1 MKCRAR
7 RARQVPNCL
16 PTEEVY
22 NPDLFHPSIQTWTD
36 IDMDGKTRRY
46 CLRDVGDNKF
56 YVANK
61 ALLAWYYVPENNSWK
76 SNYGRPSTEGQLR
89 LLIELPEVQMVRGC
103 INPISVPAIWNK
115 PVFWVQSGY
124 SSSGFKFDPKL
135 FDEYFVPWH
144 ILVEGRRDDKPVTKW
159 EFMDEFTLDPFSARA
174 HAYFSY
180 PREVKFIRLTI
191 QDWYGTTLMDD
202 VRKDW
207 FYPMPSGSGE
217 SPPSDHWGEYSHLYA
232 GHTVRKVY
240 DYTVGRCLDERP
252 TTPVQGLTLDF
263 QAAHEEW
270 KQWKAKVMQ
279 SLWKSIYIP
288 PFLFFGANGE
298 P

>member
-1 MKCRAR
+1 M
-7 RARQVPNCL
+7 
-16 PTEEVY
+16 
-22 NPDLFHPSIQTWTD
+22 
-36 IDMDGKTRRY
+36 
-46 CLRDVGDNKF
+46 
-56 YVANK
+56 
-61 ALLAWYYVPENNSWK
+61 
-76 SNYGRPSTEGQLR
+76 
-89 LLIELPEVQMVRGC
+89 
-103 INPISVPAIWNK
+103 
-115 PVFWVQSGY
+115 QSGY
-124 SSSGFKFDPKL
+124 YSSGFKFDPKL
-135 FDEYFVPWH
+135 FDEYLVPWH

-159 EFMDEFTLDPFSARA
+159 EFMDEFTLEHFSARA

-180 PREVKFIRLTI
+180 PKEVKFIRLTI

-217 SPPSDHWGEYSHLYA
+217 SPPSYHWGEYSHLYA
-232 GHTVRKVY
+232 GHTVRKGY
-240 DYTVGRCLDERP
+240 DYTVGRCLDESP
-252 TTPVQGLTLDF
+252 MTQVQGMTLDF

-298 P
+298 